1 VSARTRLLISVA
13 GAAFVVSACSSGSAS
28 HQRAASPSQAAS
40 PPQAQSS
47 SAQAADVAKVTV
59 GIGPTLSNVPVYLG
73 VQDGTFAKHG
83 LNVTP
88 QVLTSGA
95 QAVTLLLNGQTQFAL
110 SDTGSAL
117 VAISKNIPLEIVA
130 VVNLIAPDPSRS
142 DYHLIVD
149 PGIAD
154 AAGLANQ
161 TIAVPAIGGQPQVD
175 VENAI
180 DSAGGDSAQAKFI
193 AMPVPQMLAA
203 TKSHQIDGFLAAEPQ
218 YSESKAAGLKD
229 LMAVGTPG
237 EARTVYLAERSYVQS
252 HASVVKSFVD
262 SLMAE
267 NEAVTKDPSLIR
279 SEGQKSTSLTA
290 DILGEIIYPVFV
302 TSATDTTNPINIAMN
317 LMVKYKALT
326 APIDLSKYTYQ
337 PS

>member
-1 VSARTRLLISVA
+1 VSARTRLLTSVA
-13 GAAFVVSACSSGSAS
+13 GAAFVVSGCSSGSAS
-28 HQRAASPSQAAS
+28 HPQAAS
-40 PPQAQSS
+40 QSQAQSS
-47 SAQAADVAKVTV
+47 SAQSSSTQTGDLVKVSV

-83 LNVTP
+83 LSVTP

-95 QAVTLLLNGQTQFAL
+95 QAVTLLLNGQQQFAL

-149 PGIAD
+149 PSIAS
-154 AAGLANQ
+154 AADLAGQ

-193 AMPVPQMLAA
+193 SMPVPQMLAA
-203 TKSHQIDGFLAAEPQ
+203 TKGHQIGAFLAAEPQ

-252 HASVVKSFVD
+252 HPSVVKSFVA

-279 SEGQKSTSLTA
+279 TEGQKSTSLTA
-290 DILGEIIYPVFV
+290 ALLGEVIYPVFV
-302 TSATDTTNPINIAMN
+302 TSATDTTAPINIAMN

>member
-1 VSARTRLLISVA
+1 MHARIRLTTIVVG
-13 GAAFVVSACSSGSAS
+13 GALAIAACSSGGSA
-28 HQRAASPSQAAS
+28 HVP
-40 PPQAQSS
+40 AQGSS
-47 SAQAADVAKVTV
+47 TPGTGPVKVVV

-73 VQDGTFAKHG
+73 AQDGTFAKHG
-83 LNVTP
+83 LTVTP

-95 QAVTLLLNGQTQFAL
+95 QAVTLLLNGQQQFAL

-130 VVNLIAPDPSRS
+130 VVNLIAPNPALS
-142 DYHLIVD
+142 DYHLMVD

-154 AAGLANQ
+154 AADLAGQ

-175 VENAI
+175 VQNAI

-203 TKSHQIDGFLAAEPQ
+203 TKSHQIGAFLAAEPQ

-252 HASVVKSFVD
+252 HGSVVKSFVD
-262 SLMAE
+262 SLVAE
-267 NEAVTKDPSLIR
+267 NQAVTKDPSLIR
-279 SEGQKSTSLTA
+279 AEGQKSTSMTA
-290 DILGEIIYPVFV
+290 DLLNEIIYPVFV
-302 TSATDTTNPINIAMN
+302 TSAGNTADSINLAMS
-317 LMVKYKALT
+317 LMVKYKALA